1 MGQKYGFIDLPQK
14 LLFDQYEPIRAVIKE
29 LMTDDDVDFL
39 DKWYRK
45 DTNSKPTTYVL
56 QPISTVLGKK
66 GIIL

>member
-39 DKWYRK
+39 DEWYRK